1 LVHRPRVVLLDEPT
15 VGIDPQA
22 RLHILEMVRAIARE
36 GTTILYT
43 THYLHEAEDLCER
56 IAIIDHG
63 RILAEGTLTELRAAV
78 GERDLVTVRGRF
90 DAAAVQMLVARLN
103 GAVEIL
109 SVKEDELVLACS
121 SGGDVFGR
129 LVRGFS
135 ELGDPREISLR
146 QPSLENLFIKL
157 TGRELRE

>member
-1 LVHRPRVVLLDEPT
+1 
-15 VGIDPQA
+15 
-22 RLHILEMVRAIARE
+22 MVRGIARE

-63 RILAEGTLTELRAAV
+63 RILAEGTLAELRAAV

-90 DAAAVQMLVARLN
+90 EATAVQALVTRLN
-103 GAVEIL
+103 GAVEML
-109 SVKEDELVLACS
+109 SVKEDEIVLAS
-121 SGGDVFGR
+121 NTGGDSFGR
-129 LVRGFS
+129 LVRGFG